1 MGLQSFDERIP
12 VVGVLHILAA
22 GGTAYANVVAQNLG
36 TYRIDDILLSNS
48 DTIAHVVVIAVRSGA
63 TDYPLASIS
72 VPAGAG
78 SGGVAPVAVAATQ
91 LPIGQS
97 GWLFANTQD
106 LRAKVEVVMTGATF
120 VDVVAY
126 GGLL

>member
-12 VVGVLHILAA
+12 VVAALHILAA
-22 GGTAYANVVAQNLG
+22 AGTAYVNVAVQNLG

-48 DTIAHVVVIAVRSGA
+48 DAIAHVVTIAVRSGA
-63 TDYPLASIS
+63 TDYPIASIS
-72 VPAGAG
+72 VPAGSG
-78 SGGVAPVAVAATQ
+78 GGGVAPVAVGATQ
-91 LPIGQS
+91 LPTGQG